1 MHVLI
6 TGISGRIGANVAKTL
21 AAAGHTIRGLVW
33 ARDRRSGKLAGLS
46 AELVEGDL
54 TDPAA
59 VDAAVDGV
67 DAICHL
73 GAAFQGG
80 GPFTNEEYFE
90 INVRGTFNILEAAL
104 RRGDALRHFIFA
116 SSDAIYDKYL
126 PNGVPEPI
134 REDYFPVQPRGFY
147 ALTKQLGEDL
157 CMGYWHNHDLP
168 VTIFRF
174 ALTVAGDEIL
184 DWRQF
189 YLDHWQQ
196 VYTDLPGAE
205 AEAVRKHLAAAAAE
219 HGPRCLVLARD
230 ENGRSYRKHIADVH
244 DIVAGFSAAL
254 GKEAALGEVF
264 QLAAPRS
271 FTWEEAVPYLAEQ
284 LDLPWVDVRLA
295 GHVPTYYAF
304 DISKGRELLDYA
316 PTYDIIRM
324 IDEGMALRAG
334 QAVDVVP
341 THVREA

>member
-21 AAAGHTIRGLVW
+21 AAAGHTVRGLVW
-33 ARDRRSGKLAGLS
+33 ARDRRSGKLAGLP

-59 VDAAVDGV
+59 VEVAVDGV

-80 GPFTNEEYFE
+80 GPFTNDEYFE
-90 INVRGTFNILEAAL
+90 INVRGTFNILESAL
-104 RRGDALRHFIFA
+104 RRGDSLRQFIFA

-126 PNGVPEPI
+126 PEGVPEPI
-134 REDYFPVQPRGFY
+134 QEDSFPIEPRGFY

-157 CMGYWHNHDLP
+157 CMGYWRNHELP
-168 VTIFRF
+168 LTIFRF

-196 VYTDLPGAE
+196 AYAKLTGPGTD
-205 AEAVRKHLAAAAAE
+205 AVREQLAKAAAE
-219 HGPRCLVLARD
+219 HGSRCLVVARD
-230 ENGRSYRKHIADVH
+230 ASGRSYRKHIADVH

-254 GKEAALGEVF
+254 GKEAALGQVF
-264 QLAAPRS
+264 QLAAPRA

-284 LDLPWVDVRLA
+284 LDLPYVDLRLV
-295 GHVPTYYAF
+295 GHAPTYYEF
-304 DISKGRELLDYA
+304 DISKGRDLLGYA
-316 PTYDIIRM
+316 PEYDIVRM
-324 IDEGMALRAG
+324 IDEGMALRVG
-334 QAVDVVP
+334 KSVDVVP
-341 THVREA
+341 THVDEE